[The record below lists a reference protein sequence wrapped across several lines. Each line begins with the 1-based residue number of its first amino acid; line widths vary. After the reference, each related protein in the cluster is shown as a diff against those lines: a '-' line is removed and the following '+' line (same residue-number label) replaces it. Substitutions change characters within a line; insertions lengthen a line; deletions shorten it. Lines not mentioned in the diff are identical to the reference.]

1 MHEDKKRT
9 IVKTVIIIIFIGLPI
24 LVMFYDIA
32 LGGFFLLSGM
42 YSTQRALRWIGNQHL
57 QFDKTH
63 QFHNSNA
70 AGKNIFVQVV
80 DDFGR
85 ELPPRE
91 VERLLSEARAK
102 ADPRDNVVPV
112 NFKVNSSQDKTK
124 TDSQQRDQ
132 R

>member
-1 MHEDKKRT
+1 M
-9 IVKTVIIIIFIGLPI
+9 
-24 LVMFYDIA
+24 
-32 LGGFFLLSGM
+32 LLSGM
-42 YSTQRALRWIGNQHL
+42 YGTLRAFRWIGNEHL

-70 AGKNIFVQVV
+70 AGKNIFVQIV

-91 VERLLSEARAK
+91 VERRLSAARAN

-112 NFKVNSSQDKTK
+112 NFKVNSNQDKPK
-124 TDSQQRDQ
+124 ADS
-132 R
+132 